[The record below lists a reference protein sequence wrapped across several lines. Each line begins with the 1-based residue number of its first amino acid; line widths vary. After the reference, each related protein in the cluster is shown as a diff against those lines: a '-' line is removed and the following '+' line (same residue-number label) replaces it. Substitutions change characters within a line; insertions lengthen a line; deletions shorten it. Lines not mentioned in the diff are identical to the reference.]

1 MPFVICIGRDA
12 LLMAATSVI
21 SVIALETACN
31 SAHLA
36 SIPSA
41 FFYASALIVFL
52 ITLILYFAGQRCG
65 GACCIAVVICCGFG
79 IAEHFVIEF
88 KGAALLPSDL
98 LAMGTAMA
106 VSEGYHFTFDTSI
119 VASLTWAAVACAMLS
134 LISPPRLSKRSHVI
148 VNVGVNSSP
157 GPASQVHLPMS
168 NSRMRSTL
176 AMTVGGPSAATRHMA
191 LSPSSP
197 RPLRT
202 SRSSNRTITPISKR
216 RTSRRSLPPSTMPD
230 AVRAPSVRP
239 P

>member
-1 MPFVICIGRDA
+1 MIQNTPQHPATDPIVAAIPILRRPFLDWLDKQDGVMPYVIGIGRDA

-106 VSEGYHFTFDTSI
+106 VSEGYHFTFDASI
-119 VASLTWAAVACAMLS
+119 VTSLTWAAVACAMLS
-134 LISPPRLSKRSHVI
+134 LISQPRLSKRSHVI
-148 VNVGVNSSP
+148 ANVGVNI
-157 GPASQVHLPMS
+157 MC
-168 NSRMRSTL
+168 
-176 AMTVGGPSAATRHMA
+176 A
-191 LSPSSP
+191 L
-197 RPLRT
+197 
-202 SRSSNRTITPISKR
+202 I
-216 RTSRRSLPPSTMPD
+216 
-230 AVRAPSVRP
+230 A
-239 P
+239 